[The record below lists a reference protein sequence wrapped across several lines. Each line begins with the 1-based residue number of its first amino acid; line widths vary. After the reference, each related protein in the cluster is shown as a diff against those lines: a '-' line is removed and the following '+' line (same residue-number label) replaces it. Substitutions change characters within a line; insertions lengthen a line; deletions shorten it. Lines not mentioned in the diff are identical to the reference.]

1 MALFECGEC
10 RGKVSDTAD
19 KCPHCGA
26 PVAKA
31 AVLPPVIESV
41 PEKKGGVLKWVLGLP
56 AGLFVLVMVIGG
68 IASRNTPDSHY
79 GYEDRVKKQLI
90 DPDSARFSG
99 VEKYDGGAVC
109 GYVNSKNRMGGFVG
123 DRGFLQK
130 ANGGVF
136 IDDGTP
142 VGHGTFILMRQSVC
156 HHGPETEIQ
165 TAPISDPQ
173 GAKGEKKKDW
183 PSPTTVSG
191 YQKPVSGKPQA
202 KSVAPE
208 SVPAPAPVP
217 APQPVPP
224 AEPVKESNVKGWPA
238 PPAALDGAK

>member
-10 RGKVSDTAD
+10 QGKVSDMAD

-31 AVLPPVIESV
+31 AVALPVTESV
-41 PEKKGGVLKWVLGLP
+41 PAKKSGVLKWVLCVP

-90 DPDSARFSG
+90 DPDSAKFSG
-99 VEKYDGGAVC
+99 VEKYDSGAVC

-130 ANGGVF
+130 ANGGVL

-142 VGHGTFILMRQSVC
+142 VGHDTFVMLRQSVC

-165 TAPISDPQ
+165 A
-173 GAKGEKKKDW
+173 A
-183 PSPTTVSG
+183 PSPSQPGVNKDKKSEWPTPPKALSG
-191 YQKPVSGKPQA
+191 R
-202 KSVAPE
+202 
-208 SVPAPAPVP
+208 
-217 APQPVPP
+217 
-224 AEPVKESNVKGWPA
+224 
-238 PPAALDGAK
+238 